1 MAGMLRLAMAFSVL
15 LSLSLPSSHAQTG
28 ACGNYK
34 FTSNKNFTS
43 CSNLPYLNSFL
54 HWTFEQSTGKLQMAY
69 RHTGITTSNWVAW
82 AINPNLNSESSAM
95 LGAQSL
101 VAFQQSNGT
110 TRVYKSP
117 ISNYQTTLAEGNLNY
132 EVSDLSAEYL
142 NNDGMIIFAT
152 WTLPTNSTTILQV
165 WQQGPVS
172 SDSPSVHPTV
182 APNTN
187 AKGTLDLLSGATASS
202 GGGGSRIRKKN
213 IHGILN
219 AVSWGV
225 LMPFGAMVARYLKV
239 FKSADPA
246 WFYLHATCQTSAYV
260 VGVAGWATGLKL
272 GSDSTGIQYNTHR
285 NIGITLFCLGTLQ
298 VFALLLRPN
307 KDHKFRFH
315 WNIYHHATG
324 YAVIILSIVNI
335 FEGFDILQP
344 EKKWKNAYIGL
355 IIALGVQAALLEAY
369 TWYVVLKRKRSEK
382 APRTANGV
390 NGVNG
395 YSA

>member
-34 FTSNKNFTS
+34 FTTNKIFTS
-43 CSNLPYLNSFL
+43 CSDLPYLNSFL

-117 ISNYQTTLAEGNLNY
+117 ISSYQTNLAEGNLDY
-132 EVSDLSAEYL
+132 VVSDLSAEYL
-142 NNDGMIIFAT
+142 NNDEMIIFAT

-187 AKGTLDLLSGATASS
+187 AKQTLNLLSGQTASS

-272 GSDSTGIQYNTHR
+272 GSDSTGIQYDTHR

-390 NGVNG
+390 NG

>member
-34 FTSNKNFTS
+34 FTSNKIFTS
-43 CSNLPYLNSFL
+43 CSDLPYLNSFL

-117 ISNYQTTLAEGNLNY
+117 ISSYQTNLAEGNLDY
-132 EVSDLSAEYL
+132 VVSDLSAEYL
-142 NNDGMIIFAT
+142 NNDEMIIFAT

-187 AKGTLDLLSGATASS
+187 AKQTLNLLSGQTASS

-225 LMPFGAMVARYLKV
+225 LMPFGAMVARYLK
-239 FKSADPA
+239 
-246 WFYLHATCQTSAYV
+246 
-260 VGVAGWATGLKL
+260 
-272 GSDSTGIQYNTHR
+272 
-285 NIGITLFCLGTLQ
+285 

-344 EKKWKNAYIGL
+344 EKRVEECIHRL
-355 IIALGVQAALLEAY
+355 DHCLGCPSCIVGSLYMVCCTEEEE
-369 TWYVVLKRKRSEK
+369 VRKGNR
-382 APRTANGV
+382 ARP

-395 YSA
+395 YVLRGERKEM

>member
-34 FTSNKNFTS
+34 FTSNKIFTS
-43 CSNLPYLNSFL
+43 CSDLPYLNSFL

-117 ISNYQTTLAEGNLNY
+117 ISSYQTNLAEGNLDY
-132 EVSDLSAEYL
+132 VVSDLSAEYL
-142 NNDGMIIFAT
+142 NNDEMIIFAT

-187 AKGTLDLLSGATASS
+187 AKQTLNLLSGQTASS

-272 GSDSTGIQYNTHR
+272 GSDSTGIQYDTHR

-298 VFALLLRPN
+298 VFRHSSHPIST
-307 KDHKFRFH
+307 H
-315 WNIYHHATG
+315 G
-324 YAVIILSIVNI
+324 
-335 FEGFDILQP
+335 
-344 EKKWKNAYIGL
+344 
-355 IIALGVQAALLEAY
+355 
-369 TWYVVLKRKRSEK
+369 
-382 APRTANGV
+382 
-390 NGVNG
+390 
-395 YSA
+395 

>member
-15 LSLSLPSSHAQTG
+15 LSLSLPSSHAQTST
-28 ACGNYK
+28 CGDYK
-34 FTSNKNFTS
+34 FTNTSFTS
-43 CSNLPYLNSFL
+43 CSDLPYLNSFL

-69 RHTGITTSNWVAW
+69 RHTGITASNWVSW
-82 AINPNLNSESSAM
+82 AINPNLNSASSAM
-95 LGAQSL
+95 LGAQCL

-110 TRVYKSP
+110 MRFYKSP
-117 ISNYQTTLAEGNLNY
+117 IGTSNYAASLAEGSLTY
-132 EVSDLSAEYL
+132 EVSDLSAQYL
-142 NNDGMIIFAT
+142 NNDEMIIFAT
-152 WTLPTNSTTILQV
+152 WALPTNSTTILQV
-165 WQQGPVS
+165 WQEGPVS
-172 SDSPSVHPTV
+172 NDLPSGHPAT
-182 APNTN
+182 APNIN
-187 AKGTLDLLSGATASS
+187 AKGTLNLLSGQTASS
-202 GGGGSRIRKKN
+202 GGGGSRLRKRN

-272 GSDSTGIQYNTHR
+272 GSDSPGIQYDTHR
-285 NIGITLFCLGTLQ
+285 NIGIILFCLGTLQ

-335 FEGFDILQP
+335 FEGFDILKP

-390 NGVNG
+390 NG

>member
-1 MAGMLRLAMAFSVL
+1 
-15 LSLSLPSSHAQTG
+15 
-28 ACGNYK
+28 
-34 FTSNKNFTS
+34 
-43 CSNLPYLNSFL
+43 
-54 HWTFEQSTGKLQMAY
+54 MAY

-117 ISNYQTTLAEGNLNY
+117 ISSYQTNLAEGNLDY
-132 EVSDLSAEYL
+132 VVSDLSAEYL
-142 NNDGMIIFAT
+142 NNDEMIIFAT

-187 AKGTLDLLSGATASS
+187 AKQTLNLLSGQTASS

-272 GSDSTGIQYNTHR
+272 GSDSTGIQYDTHR

-390 NGVNG
+390 NG

>member
-34 FTSNKNFTS
+34 FTSNKIFTS
-43 CSNLPYLNSFL
+43 CSDLPYLNSFL

-117 ISNYQTTLAEGNLNY
+117 ISSYQTNLAEGNLDY
-132 EVSDLSAEYL
+132 VVSDLSAEYL
-142 NNDGMIIFAT
+142 NNDEMIIFAT

-187 AKGTLDLLSGATASS
+187 AKQTLNLLSGQTASS

-272 GSDSTGIQYNTHR
+272 GSDSTGIQYDTHR

-390 NGVNG
+390 NG

>member
-34 FTSNKNFTS
+34 FTSNKIFTS

-117 ISNYQTTLAEGNLNY
+117 ISSYQTNLAEGNLDY
-132 EVSDLSAEYL
+132 VVSDLSAEYL
-142 NNDGMIIFAT
+142 NNDEMIIFAT

-187 AKGTLDLLSGATASS
+187 AKQTLNLLSGQTASS

-272 GSDSTGIQYNTHR
+272 GSDSTGIQYDTHR

-390 NGVNG
+390 NG

>member
-15 LSLSLPSSHAQTG
+15 LSLSLPSSHAQTS
-28 ACGNYK
+28 ACGSYT
-34 FTSNKNFTS
+34 FTKNKIFAS
-43 CSNLPYLNSFL
+43 CSDLPHLNSFL
-54 HWTFEQSTGKLQMAY
+54 HWNFDQSTWKLQMAY
-69 RHTGITTSNWVAW
+69 RHKGVTASKWVAW
-82 AINPNLNSESSAM
+82 AINPNINSASAAM

-101 VAFQQSNGT
+101 VAFQQSSGT
-110 TRVYKSP
+110 TKVYKSP
-117 ISNYQTTLAEGNLNY
+117 IGSSYSTSLVEGNLTY

-142 NNDGMIIFAT
+142 NSDEMIIFAT
-152 WTLPTNSTTILQV
+152 WALPTNSTTILQV
-165 WQQGPVS
+165 WQEGPVS
-172 SDSPSVHPTV
+172 SDSPSAHVTV
-182 APNTN
+182 APNIN
-187 AKGTLDLLSGATASS
+187 AKGTLDLLSGQTTSS

-246 WFYLHATCQTSAYV
+246 WFYLHATCQTAAYV

-272 GSDSTGIQYNTHR
+272 GSDSRGIQYNTHR

-307 KDHKFRFH
+307 KDHKFRFY
-315 WNIYHHATG
+315 WNIYHQATG

-344 EKKWKNAYIGL
+344 DKKWKNAYIGL

-382 APRTANGV
+382 APSTANGV
-390 NGVNG
+390 NGYG
-395 YSA
+395 A

>member
-15 LSLSLPSSHAQTG
+15 LSLSLPSSHAQTS
-28 ACGNYK
+28 ACGSYT
-34 FTSNKNFTS
+34 FTKNKIFTS
-43 CSNLPYLNSFL
+43 CSDLPSLNSFL

-69 RHTGITTSNWVAW
+69 RHTGITASKWVAW
-82 AINPNLNSESSAM
+82 AINPNPNSASSAM

-101 VAFQQSNGT
+101 VAFQQSSGT
-110 TRVYKSP
+110 TKVYKSP
-117 ISNYQTTLAEGNLNY
+117 IGSSYSTSLAEGNLTY
-132 EVSDLSAEYL
+132 GVSDLSAEYL
-142 NNDGMIIFAT
+142 NNDEMIIFAT
-152 WTLPTNSTTILQV
+152 WDLPTNSTTILQV
-165 WQQGPVS
+165 WQEGPVS
-172 SDSPSVHPTV
+172 SDSPSAHPTV
-182 APNTN
+182 APYIN
-187 AKGTLDLLSGATASS
+187 AKGTLDLLSGQTTSS

-225 LMPFGAMVARYLKV
+225 LMPFGVMVARYLKV

-272 GSDSTGIQYNTHR
+272 GSDSPGTQYNTHR

-307 KDHKFRFH
+307 KDHKFRFY
-315 WNIYHHATG
+315 WNIYHQATG

-382 APRTANGV
+382 APHTANGV
-390 NGVNG
+390 NGYG
-395 YSA
+395 A

>member
-34 FTSNKNFTS
+34 FTSNKIFTS
-43 CSNLPYLNSFL
+43 CSDLPYLNSFL

-117 ISNYQTTLAEGNLNY
+117 ISSYQTNLAEGNLNY
-132 EVSDLSAEYL
+132 VVSDLSAEYL
-142 NNDGMIIFAT
+142 NNDEMIIFAT

-187 AKGTLDLLSGATASS
+187 AKQTLNLLSGQTASS

-272 GSDSTGIQYNTHR
+272 GSDSTGIQYDTHR

-390 NGVNG
+390 NG